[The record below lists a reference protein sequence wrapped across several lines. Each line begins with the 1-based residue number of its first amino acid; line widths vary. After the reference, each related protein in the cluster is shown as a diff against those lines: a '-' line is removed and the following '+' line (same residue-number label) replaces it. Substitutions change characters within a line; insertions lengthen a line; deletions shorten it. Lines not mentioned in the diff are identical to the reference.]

1 MFRKLIAKRNYHHH
15 NYTDIADGR
24 RVIDLLRKRYE
35 QKKLQHIDA
44 AEKDKATILS
54 MNTLKRHKW
63 NANASK
69 NAEAEDICGFGYTS
83 PNQVFINN
91 ELNLSNIKVY
101 GFDYDY
107 TLANYTENLSLT
119 IYNSLRDIIVDVMR
133 YPKHIKDF
141 QFDPNFAIRGLHY
154 DFNNG
159 WLMKIDNMANIQLN
173 TVHVGREPISNI
185 EEIMQVHK
193 GRHISPDYLR
203 NNMFQLNDLFSIP
216 QACLL
221 SDVVQYFRDHN
232 MNFHPRY
239 LSDDVS
245 TAARILHTGAH
256 GIGGTL
262 HIDIMKDMSCYLERA
277 PKLVGYL
284 ENLRKRGKKTFLL
297 TNSTNAFISKGMS
310 YLTSSDDWRDLF
322 DCVIVSARKPEFYNS
337 HRPFRRVQEPNWD
350 KVDTF
355 EHGEVYQG
363 GNMKD
368 FAKLTGWTGG
378 KVLYFGDHVFSDLV
392 DASMQHGWHTGAIIH
407 ELAEEIEIRNQPS
420 YRHTLSWLLQLEKL
434 LNEAQSW
441 RKDYHIDDLDALI
454 SDWRAERKQV
464 RIKLKTAFNHS
475 FGSVFRTYQNPSF
488 FANKIRKFADIYM
501 SNVTNLDRIDMDYVF
516 YPNRTYLPHEQK
528 IEELIDTAG
537 DKMNEYL

>member
-91 ELNLSNIKVY
+91 ELNLSNIK
-101 GFDYDY
+101 Y